1 MSGNQVVRGSLCTL
15 HSELSH
21 VAGAHRQVVP
31 PAGGPA
37 AARRVVTQAAQ
48 MWNAHPVK
56 TYAPSSFESG
66 REKSLACCASWVWEA
81 QRQNVVAYGR
91 VCTPCVEPWLAQQET
106 TRGQQ

>member
-21 VAGAHRQVVP
+21 DAGAHRQVVP

-56 TYAPSSFESG
+56 TYAPSMHRRVLKVG
-66 REKSLACCASWVWEA
+66 AKSRWLAVRAGFGKA
-81 QRQNVVAYGR
+81 RQQNVVAYGR
-91 VCTPCVEPWLAQQET
+91 VCTSCVEPWLAQQET
-106 TRGQQ
+106 T